1 MIRLVTHAT
10 EVLDNNSNMVTD
22 RLRTPLFVIAAI
34 LMVIAVLVELGS
46 SVLIPAPV
54 SNPSLLQ
61 EQASQQLK
69 EYSPDDRKKM
79 TSQLVSDSSAAPK
92 PPGMAIHDMAVL
104 DGLVCFTLAVILLG
118 DLSQSIWG
126 RTQGIVTLIVSILVL
141 LACIVFIIARFVKVL
156 IMIGLV
162 TATPFGTLAYLAIWG
177 FFNRGGASAALSVLM
192 ALKIAFVILL
202 VLSHQRF
209 LQNKGLVLIIVTSLI
224 ANIVIGFL
232 QGLVPVF
239 LVSITDGIAAIIVL
253 ILAAIWAILMLIFS
267 IPSIFKAVF

>member
-1 MIRLVTHAT
+1 
-10 EVLDNNSNMVTD
+10 MVTD

-54 SNPSLLQ
+54 SDPSLLQ
-61 EQASQQLK
+61 GQASDQLK
-69 EYSPDDRKKM
+69 GYSDDDRKKM
-79 TSQLVSDSSAAPK
+79 TSQLISDSKTAPK

-104 DGLVCFTLAVILLG
+104 DGLVCFMLAVILLG

-141 LACIVFIIARFVKVL
+141 LACIGFIIARFVKVL
-156 IMIGLV
+156 IMIALL
-162 TATPFGTLAYLAIWG
+162 TATPFGTLAYLAMWG
-177 FFNRGGASAALSVLM
+177 FFNRGGASVALSVLM
-192 ALKIAFVILL
+192 ALKIAFVIFL
-202 VLSHQRF
+202 VLSQQRF
-209 LQNKGLVLIIVTSLI
+209 LQNKGLVLIIVTSLVS
-224 ANIVIGFL
+224 NIVISFL